1 VFLYHGK
8 NDWIVEVEQSRR
20 LVDKLQSVGVDV
32 EYLEVT
38 FGHVATFLFDEKE
51 VGAAVSFLKSRL

>member
-1 VFLYHGK
+1 V
-8 NDWIVEVEQSRR
+8 DVEQSRN
-20 LVDKLQSVGVDV
+20 LVDKLRANGVAV

-51 VGAAVSFLKSRL
+51 VGAALKFVKDQLKRQ